1 MDVVDG
7 HPSGRLARVSAAE
20 HALFVYGTLQF
31 PEVLREL
38 LGRCPDLAPAELAGW
53 RAAAL
58 PGRVYPGLVQ
68 DGRATV
74 RGVLLSGLTAGE
86 WAVLDAF
93 EDDEYDLRAVVFDG
107 EPVGAGGSGSLRA
120 RPGNSGGTVCVPPG
134 VVWTYVWTADAMSV
148 EWRAEAFAAEHLSAF
163 AVRCAGWRRTLD
175 PSGCDS

>member
-38 LGRCPDLAPAELAGW
+38 LGRCPDLAPAELPGW
-53 RAAAL
+53 RAAEL
-58 PGRVYPGLVQ
+58 PGRVYPGLVP

-74 RGVLLSGLTAGE
+74 RGVLLSGLSAGE

-93 EDDEYDLRAVVFDG
+93 EDDEYDLRTVFFDG
-107 EPVGAGGSGSLRA
+107 VSVDTGAPESLRP
-120 RPGNSGGTVCVPPG
+120 RPGNSQGGVFVGPG
-134 VVWTYVWTADAMSV
+134 AVWTYVWTADATSV
-148 EWRAEAFAAEHLSAF
+148 EWRAEAFAAEHLGAF

-175 PSGCDS
+175 PTGCDS